1 MTRLLIALSFLL
13 TGCAS
18 TNDYVYKLYP
28 GPVLDDSELATIRL
42 DDGVYQ
48 MKIDGMTFHRG
59 DYTTAKVK
67 PGEHEIDFTAMFGV
81 SVLVNS
87 NGWDA
92 AGTSEIVNL
101 EAGRTYSAQSDRT
114 TGHGY
119 QMFVWIEDVDTG
131 EVVAGSRMP

>member
-1 MTRLLIALSFLL
+1 MIRVLSAISFLL
-13 TGCAS
+13 AGCAT

-48 MKIDGMTFHRG
+48 MKIDGLTFHWA
-59 DYTTAKVK
+59 DYATAKVK
-67 PGEHEIDFTAMFGV
+67 PGQHEIDFTAMFGV

-87 NGWDA
+87 SGWDA
-92 AGTSEIVNL
+92 AGTSGIVDL
-101 EAGRTYSAQSDRT
+101 EAGRTYSARSDRT
-114 TGHGY
+114 TGYGY

-131 EVVAGSRMP
+131 EVVAGSRKP